1 MPALGQSSAGLPTA
15 KTCNHPA
22 TMEPPTMRRNLP
34 LPTIFNPPPS
44 SSSTSSLPCS
54 SLPPNLNTHLPRH
67 HGSTSTLS
75 STSSAGSSLRSRL
88 SSLASSSSFSSK
100 SSSSLPSPK
109 PPIEFWAQFD
119 RKSTQRKSI
128 SVIFKEL
135 FFAKSK
141 QKEAAEDIYE
151 IPEGDSNSSDE
162 EGETSFS
169 NEPLDTLDTCPS
181 GLYCVIDDFL
191 SEYEMRLFEEEERAR
206 LLQKQ
211 KSGKT

>member
-1 MPALGQSSAGLPTA
+1 MGQSSAGLQPVKTYQAAMDPTL
-15 KTCNHPA
+15 C
-22 TMEPPTMRRNLP
+22 RNM
-34 LPTIFNPPPS
+34 PTIFNPP
-44 SSSTSSLPCS
+44 STASLPCS
-54 SLPPNLNTHLPRH
+54 TPTLSAHLPRL

-109 PPIEFWAQFD
+109 APIEFWAQFD
-119 RKSTQRKSI
+119 RKSAQRRSI

-141 QKEAAEDIYE
+141 QKDATEDIYE

-169 NEPLDTLDTCPS
+169 SEPLDTLDTCPT

-191 SEYEMRLFEEEERAR
+191 SEY
-206 LLQKQ
+206 
-211 KSGKT
+211 

>member
-1 MPALGQSSAGLPTA
+1 
-15 KTCNHPA
+15 
-22 TMEPPTMRRNLP
+22 MRRNLP

-44 SSSTSSLPCS
+44 SSSYTSSLPCS
-54 SLPPNLNTHLPRH
+54 SLPSTTLNTHLPRH

-88 SSLASSSSFSSK
+88 SSLASSSSYSSK
-100 SSSSLPSPK
+100 SSSFIPSPK
-109 PPIEFWAQFD
+109 APIEFWAQFD
-119 RKSTQRKSI
+119 RKSTQRRSI

-169 NEPLDTLDTCPS
+169 NEPLDTLDTCPT

-191 SEYEMRLFEEEERAR
+191 SDYEMRLFEEEERAR